1 MCSRFYIYTMAAIS
15 LQAVVSIMLTRHLPT
30 RGIVL
35 SLGGFSLLSF
45 GDAAI
50 KFLSPH
56 YSTHSLVFY
65 NSLFGLLTLLLL
77 SPWLGGLANTLR
89 DRRIKLHLLRGVLV
103 FVQLS
108 LIVYAFGQMPL
119 AKAYAI
125 IFTAPLF
132 STLLAIPLLKDRVSW
147 RHWLGIVVGF
157 VGVLVVL
164 RPGFI
169 PLDLG
174 VMAALVSA
182 LFFSLVNI
190 TARYMRNTEHTL
202 LSWGF
207 YPHLVILSILLLFFS
222 AELQRPEPEHLPYML
237 FLGSVSVFGAIAVA
251 RAFAYVPTVTA
262 ASFHY
267 VQMLWGVSLGYVLF
281 GDALELWTALGAAI
295 IIAGGLWLIHVEKR
309 RVPAGLSDRG

>member
-1 MCSRFYIYTMAAIS
+1 
-15 LQAVVSIMLTRHLPT
+15 MLTRHHAT

-35 SLGGFSLLSF
+35 SLMGFSLLSF

-56 YSTHSLVFY
+56 YSTYSLVFY
-65 NSLFGLLTLLLL
+65 NSVFGLLTLMIL
-77 SPWLGGLANTLR
+77 SPWLGGVRNTLR
-89 DRRIKLHLLRGVLV
+89 DKRIKLHLLRGLLV

-108 LIVYAFGQMPL
+108 LIVYAFGQMSL

-132 STLLAIPLLKDRVSW
+132 STLLAIPLLKDHVSW
-147 RHWLGIVVGF
+147 KHWLGIAVGF
-157 VGVLVVL
+157 IGVLVVL
-164 RPGFI
+164 RPGLI
-169 PLDLG
+169 PLDVGAL
-174 VMAALVSA
+174 AALASA

-190 TARYMRNTEHTL
+190 TTRYMRHTRHTL

-207 YPHLVILSILLLFFS
+207 YPHLVIITILLLFFS
-222 AELQRPEPEHLPYML
+222 AELQRPQPGHLVYMV

-281 GDALELWTALGAAI
+281 GDALEVWTALGAAI
-295 IIAGGLWLIHVEKR
+295 IIAGGLWLIHVEKCKIA
-309 RVPAGLSDRG
+309 VESSAALKK